1 MQESMSSFPA
11 TLTGRILLVASLAAL
26 GLSAGA
32 QNSEWR
38 ATADLAD
45 PGVTNAVPHVPQGVP
60 GWFAGLWIDG
70 GTLSPE
76 GWAATNPALDRLV
89 LGIDR
94 DLAPDGLALTV
105 SFSGGVTCSVTLCD
119 ASLGALSTNLTVR
132 NGEPVAL
139 ASGGLGDAAYA
150 ALSVPSASVAVR
162 AVSLAA
168 DADADGL
175 DAGEEAAAGTSDGQR
190 DTDGDGFT
198 DLYEI
203 LCGTD
208 PLDPSSRPS
217 GQIALLAPPAVTVE
231 APGGTSP
238 DETGHAEAFGNGF
251 TPAVG
256 WDDSA
261 ALSVRDGLLASF
273 RLDGAGPLFYG
284 VGSLCV
290 TGRVHGT
297 GYAVPAA
304 GKVGGAQNFYGKQ
317 RHITLGKPAGMVVP
331 DGAADGS
338 WAAFSAAAWV
348 RPLGTQGTGV
358 IVGQGLR
365 DSPKSYLALRVDGGA
380 YELRS
385 VRGAESVSVRFA
397 VPQADIGAWVHLAGV
412 YDGQSWLLYRNGV
425 EVARAVSAHKPP
437 VSDCLWGIGG
447 LGQGTSHFFNGDI
460 DEVGL
465 WSRGLSAG
473 EVALIW
479 RAGGLGVGTA
489 SLAREIPRVW
499 TASRPSGGL
508 SVSAVQEIT
517 VLDTAAPRLSVPV
530 DTVTEDPAETPPPS
544 VSGAALAADAAD
556 PSPRLFF
563 SDTRVPYPGGLALWF
578 PLDEPSGS
586 GLFSEGLNRGF
597 GWKVGPVVSGVPGV
611 AGGAASFDGA
621 SARIRFAGTDGL
633 NALANGFTVAAWAC
647 PGSFPAGSASL
658 VASVAGGWS
667 LEFRNGRAAFTLRG
681 LVACESPLPSQAGAW
696 CHVAASYGADGAVRL
711 YVDGVPVATLA
722 AGTFTPPSGGWA
734 IGGVGDGDRCFSGL
748 VDEVAVWDRILEP
761 QDVMELH
768 AAGATGF
775 PAALL
780 DGEGRAWR
788 AALRHWTAL
797 DRAAWPAGGTQALLF
812 YDATPPSLTPPPGI
826 ALEDPLAWPDPSVT
840 GTPGASDDSGAVP
853 AVSFRD
859 FDNALSSG
867 LLLDMGAGEDGTF
880 TDRSGM
886 FHAEASRLLAEP
898 VSDGL
903 PPGEWAARFDGA
915 ASCVSLGN
923 PAYLSGLDGTFTFS
937 AWVRPAEGMRDSDR
951 IGTIFTRSNKNM
963 DSYEFGLRVFY
974 GKYHI
979 FRYGALGRVGASLT
993 IPEGDIGR
1001 WVHLAGTFDGR
1012 LWRLY
1017 RDGELAAF
1025 SADGC
1030 DTIGF
1035 SDALAWGIGGRPLTG
1050 DRMFEGD
1057 IRRVALLK
1065 RALSPGEARELFLLE
1080 RDGGGFLPRSAAALY
1095 GASSLVDGVLLNAT
1109 AVDGEPAFRDNT
1121 SRALPSTWQTGVTDS
1136 PDIPPSGGV
1145 AAAFN
1150 GNARVSFGTPTH
1162 LEGLQGAF
1170 SISAW
1175 VRPEAPMMDSS
1186 RIGTIFGR
1194 SDTQSTPKEAGLR
1207 ILYGSYNLFRFDGVN
1222 RIGVSWPV
1230 PASDI
1235 GRWVHIAG
1243 TCDGQIWR
1251 LYRDGVPVAEEAVQ
1265 AGFGTGGVYWG
1276 IGGRPASDGRFF
1288 QGGIWRVSLWGRGL
1302 SGDEVGALH
1311 RLEADGLDTLVPL
1324 SQVDDR
1330 EITRVWRAGDAAGN
1344 ASEAAQEIT
1353 VAGAFLDTDGD
1364 GLSDAQERFEGTD
1377 PLNPDTDGD
1386 GLSDGEEVLTHG
1398 SDPLNPDT
1406 DGDGMPDGWEV
1417 RYGTDPLVF
1426 DAWDDPDRD
1435 GLYNYDEY
1443 QCGTDPLNPD
1453 TDGDGM
1459 SDGVEV
1465 LQIRSDPLVADI
1477 DMADVVTL
1485 FSVDGNSAVPVT
1497 GTWQSAGTGIRSLSR
1512 SGTLS
1517 FSVTLPEG
1525 GTFMAVFRIR
1535 QNNAYTAQD
1544 TFDLALT
1551 AGGLPSGRQIFYA
1564 PAGSWAEA
1572 LFVLP
1577 PLAAGT
1583 HTLSLSWWNTRA
1595 NTFLEVG
1602 GLDIRVYGG
1611 PDTDG
1616 NGRADWMDTRFSN
1629 MSSLE
1634 ELPLFSWTS
1643 PLCVEGAGVYLGQAL
1658 VGWETA
1664 EGMTNAVPLAG
1675 VGDRWYLD
1683 VPLLPDTST
1692 LILVTPDGNGTVV
1705 SNEVRWQSFDL
1716 AAPFTNALLVRAGD
1730 ALLLADA
1737 FGPNGY
1743 GVTLDGTL
1751 LTNLTVCAEPV
1762 PFVFSEEGDY
1772 VIAPADEVSESPVL
1786 LVRAVAA
1793 SFGGNILCVAGTP
1806 RSLEC
1811 VGLPLGD
1818 VVIDHDNRLG
1828 VEVEPADAG
1837 GTRLTVSSV
1846 TTERLRLVAR
1856 LGEDGPVLDSAAVS
1870 AVYGDNGTYWREVE
1884 LYPDGVRA
1892 VEVRLQVGNVT
1903 PDIRVVLTIFVS
1915 GVTFEDGSLVKVLTY
1930 EDFDESGVCRYR
1942 LLQSPGST
1950 TSTCHRTLYYQ
1961 GDTPIG
1967 GYTL

>member
-1 MQESMSSFPA
+1 MQASMSSFPA
-11 TLTGRILLVASLAAL
+11 TLTGRVLLAASLAAL

-45 PGVTNAVPHVPQGVP
+45 PGITNTVPHVPQGAP
-60 GWFAGLWIDG
+60 GWFTGLWVDG
-70 GTLSPE
+70 GTLLPE

-94 DLAPDGLALTV
+94 DIMPDGLALTV

-119 ASLGALSTNLTVR
+119 ALLGALSTNLTVR
-132 NGEPVAL
+132 NGEPMAL
-139 ASGGLGDAAYA
+139 AFGELEDAAYA
-150 ALSVPSASVAVR
+150 ALSVPSASVTVR
-162 AVSLAA
+162 AVSLAV

-175 DAGEEAAAGTSDGQR
+175 DVGEETAAGTSDDLR

-217 GQIALLAPPAVTVE
+217 GQITLLAPPAVTVE

-251 TPAVG
+251 TPVVG

-297 GYAVPAA
+297 GYAVPVV

-348 RPLGTQGTGV
+348 RPLGTQDTGV

-365 DSPKSYLALRVDGGA
+365 DSPKAYLALRVDGGA

-412 YDGQSWLLYRNGV
+412 YDGQNWLLYRNGA
-425 EVARAVSAHKPP
+425 EVARAASAYKPP

-447 LGQGTSHFFNGDI
+447 VGQGTSHFFNGDI

-508 SVSAVQEIT
+508 SVSAVQDIT
-517 VLDTAAPRLSVPV
+517 ILDTAAPWLSVPG

-633 NALANGFTVAAWAC
+633 NALTNGFTVAAWAC

-696 CHVAASYGADGAVRL
+696 CHVAASYGADGTVRL

-748 VDEVAVWDRILEP
+748 IDEVAVWDRILEP

-826 ALEDPLAWPDPSVT
+826 ALEDPLTWPDPVVT
-840 GTPGASDDSGAVP
+840 GTPGASDDSGAEP

-859 FDNALSSG
+859 FDNALSAG
-867 LLLDMGAGEDGTF
+867 LLLDMGAGEDGVF

-886 FHAEASRLLAEP
+886 FHAEASHLLTEP

-923 PAYLSGLDGTFTFS
+923 PAYLSDLDGTFTFS

-951 IGTIFTRSNKNM
+951 IGTIFTRNNKNL
-963 DSYEFGLRVFY
+963 SAYEFGLRVFQ
-974 GKYHI
+974 GKYQI
-979 FRYGALGRVGASLT
+979 FRYGDLGRIGASLT
-993 IPEGDIGR
+993 IPEEDIGR
-1001 WVHLAGTFDGR
+1001 WVHLVGTFDGHI
-1012 LWRLY
+1012 WRLY
-1017 RDGELAAF
+1017 RDGRLAAS
-1025 SADGC
+1025 SATGC
-1030 DTIGF
+1030 DPIRF
-1035 SDALAWGIGGRPLTG
+1035 SDALVWGIGGRPLTG

-1065 RALSPGEARELFLLE
+1065 RVLSPGEINTLFLLE
-1080 RDGGGFLPRSAAALY
+1080 KDGGGMLPQSPVSLTGGGFQTSLLLDASVSATGGVCDASQY
-1095 GASSLVDGVLLNAT
+1095 GASPALQTNTVAVRAGLPQGET
-1109 AVDGEPAFRDNT
+1109 AAGFDGEGAYVSMGSPAH
-1121 SRALPSTWQTGVTDS
+1121 L
-1136 PDIPPSGGV
+1136 SGL
-1145 AAAFN
+1145 
-1150 GNARVSFGTPTH
+1150 S
-1162 LEGLQGAF
+1162 GAF
-1170 SISAW
+1170 SVAAW
-1175 VRPEAPMMDSS
+1175 IRPDAAMLDRS
-1186 RIGTIFGR
+1186 RIGTILSR
-1194 SDTQSTPKEAGLR
+1194 SDNRTNPAESGLR
-1207 ILYGSYNLFRFDGVN
+1207 ILYGDYNLFTYQSS
-1222 RIGVSWPV
+1222 RIGVTYPV
-1230 PASDI
+1230 PAGDI
-1235 GRWVHIAG
+1235 GRWVHLVG
-1243 TCDGQIWR
+1243 TCDGKVWR
-1251 LYRDGVPVAEEAVQ
+1251 LYRDGALIASASV
-1265 AGFGTGGVYWG
+1265 TGGLASLTSPSALG
-1276 IGGRPASDGRFF
+1276 IGGRVLTRDRFF
-1288 QGGIWRVSLWGRGL
+1288 KGDIWKAALWNRTLTADEAEGLYLQDKGRI
-1302 SGDEVGALH
+1302 SGDREVA
-1311 RLEADGLDTLVPL
+1311 
-1324 SQVDDR
+1324 
-1330 EITRVWRAGDAAGN
+1330 RVWRAEDPAGN
-1344 ASEAAQEIT
+1344 ASEAAQGIT

-1364 GLSDAQERFEGTD
+1364 GLSDTQERFEGAD
-1377 PLNPDTDGD
+1377 PQNPDTDGD
-1386 GLSDGEEVLTHG
+1386 GLSDGDEVLLSGT
-1398 SDPLNPDT
+1398 DPLNSDT
-1406 DGDGMPDGWEV
+1406 DGDGMPDGWEAEN
-1417 RYGTDPLVF
+1417 GTDPLVF
-1426 DAWDDPDRD
+1426 DAYDDPDRD
-1435 GLYNYDEY
+1435 GLCNLDEY
-1443 QCGTDPLNPD
+1443 FAGTDPQNPD

-1465 LQIRSDPLVADI
+1465 LQILSDPLVADM
-1477 DMADVVTL
+1477 DAQAFTVLGTVPG
-1485 FSVDGNSAVPVT
+1485 SVGAGLTGSWVRDGDSV
-1497 GTWQSAGTGIRSLSR
+1497 RSVSR
-1512 SGTLS
+1512 SGSLA
-1517 FSVTLPEG
+1517 FDVTLPHD

-1535 QNNAYTAQD
+1535 QNNPYTAQD
-1544 TFDLALT
+1544 TFDLALA
-1551 AGGLPSGRQIFYA
+1551 AGGMPSGRQNFYA
-1564 PAGSWAEA
+1564 PSGFWSEA

-1577 PLAAGT
+1577 PLATGT
-1583 HTLSLSWWNTRA
+1583 HTLTLTWWNTRA

-1602 GLDIRVYGG
+1602 GVEIRAYGG

-1616 NGRADWMDTRFSN
+1616 DGALDWLETRLSRVL
-1629 MSSLE
+1629 SLGALP
-1634 ELPLFSWTS
+1634 ELSWVS
-1643 PLCVEGAGVYLGQAL
+1643 PVCVEGAGRYLGQTA
-1658 VGWETA
+1658 VAWETPDGA
-1664 EGMTNAVPLAG
+1664 TNAAPRQG
-1675 VGDRWYLD
+1675 VGDRWYID
-1683 VPLLPDTST
+1683 VPLLSDAPTAVAVSGGGD
-1692 LILVTPDGNGTVV
+1692 VTAAAEL
-1705 SNEVRWQSFDL
+1705 SWQPFDL
-1716 AAPFTNALLVRAGD
+1716 SMPPTNAVLLRAGD
-1730 ALLLADA
+1730 ALLLAA
-1737 FGPNGY
+1737 SAGETPFG
-1743 GVTLDGTL
+1743 VSLDGSI
-1751 LTNLTVCAEPV
+1751 LTNLTVSASPEA
-1762 PFVFSEEGDY
+1762 FVFAEAGDY
-1772 VIAPADEVSESPVL
+1772 VIAEDGGAPVAA
-1786 LVRAVAA
+1786 VRAVEA
-1793 SFGGNILCVAGTP
+1793 SFGGDALCVAGIP
-1806 RSLEC
+1806 RAWDCPGIPADGVC
-1811 VGLPLGD
+1811 V
-1818 VVIDHDNRLG
+1818 DHDSRLS
-1828 VEVEPADAG
+1828 VESSPLSNG
-1837 GTRLTVSSV
+1837 GTRLSMLSANATAMRV
-1846 TTERLRLVAR
+1846 VAR
-1856 LGEDGPVLDSAAVS
+1856 LGDGGPVIDSAAVN
-1870 AVYGDNGTYWREVE
+1870 AVYGDNGSYWREVG
-1884 LYPDGVRA
+1884 LYPDGVRV
-1892 VEVRLQVGNVT
+1892 VEVRLQLGNVT
-1903 PDIRVVLTIFVS
+1903 SDIRVELKIFVS
-1915 GVTFEDGSLVKVLTY
+1915 GVTFEDGALVKVLTY
-1930 EDFDESGVCRYR
+1930 EDFDENGLCVYR

-1950 TSTCHRTLYYQ
+1950 TSTCHTTRIYQ
-1961 GDTPIG
+1961 GGIHVG
-1967 GYTL
+1967 GN